1 MRTFSLGL
9 AAAALGCAMCLNP
22 QTARAQIE
30 PFIAQIAT
38 FGFNFCP
45 NGWAPLN
52 GQLIPIN
59 QNQALFALLGTY
71 LRRQRHHQ
79 FRAAHRE
86 TDLHR
91 DRLSL
96 DAVHRAVRGISV
108 AQLNG
113 RGSAVWLD
121 LQRIC
126 SQTEPGRR
134 SRSPGCPPFAAF
146 AADLQQTAAATPRT
160 SAALWPKCR
169 AGAAN
174 APLITRVFGRS
185 FR

>member
-9 AAAALGCAMCLNP
+9 AAAALGCATMCLNP
-22 QTARAQIE
+22 PTAQAQVE

-71 LRRQRHHQ
+71 YGGKHHQ

-113 RGSAVWLD
+113 RG
-121 LQRIC
+121 
-126 SQTEPGRR
+126 RR
-134 SRSPGCPPFAAF
+134 LAAF
-146 AADLQQTAAATPRT
+146 AADLQPE
-160 SAALWPKCR
+160 
-169 AGAAN
+169 
-174 APLITRVFGRS
+174 
-185 FR
+185 

>member
-1 MRTFSLGL
+1 MRAFSLGL

-22 QTARAQIE
+22 PTARAQIE

-71 LRRQRHHQ
+71 YGGNGTQ

-86 TDLHR
+86 TDLQR

-113 RGSAVWLD
+113 RG
-121 LQRIC
+121 
-126 SQTEPGRR
+126 RR
-134 SRSPGCPPFAAF
+134 LAAF
-146 AADLQQTAAATPRT
+146 AAD
-160 SAALWPKCR
+160 
-169 AGAAN
+169 
-174 APLITRVFGRS
+174 
-185 FR
+185 